1 MSCFINISSGSDVD
15 APKVMIDEKKRKRMI
30 SNRES
35 ARRSRMKKQKHME
48 DLISEKAELE
58 RKLHED
64 NQKCKAI
71 LQAHLVLESENKVL
85 RAKKMELIQHL
96 NCLHQILESYKKS
109 EVFGFTHVFVILIMG
124 GNVGSNFS
132 KLRRPKPQGERI
144 KAYTWLIHFISRQE
158 VPDSEGIA

>member
-109 EVFGFTHVFVILIMG
+109 ET
-124 GNVGSNFS
+124 SNS
-132 KLRRPKPQGERI
+132 NLEVSESYLKLWQVNMQPIAASGMI
-144 KAYTWLIHFISRQE
+144 KF
-158 VPDSEGIA
+158 